1 MASKPL
7 RDAGRPRVNCRNC
20 RFHDPAD
27 LICPVANK
35 RPVADPGRTTTCQR
49 FKPKRSNGKGIDTPP
64 PAPPRNPLIT
74 DLEQA
79 HQRLADCGLSW
90 AVHELCVIDG
100 RLAIRYH
107 PSADLDDMRSVARA
121 LETPPR

>member
-1 MASKPL
+1 MATNPP
-7 RDAGRPRVNCRNC
+7 RDAGRPRVNCQDC
-20 RFHDPAD
+20 RFHDPRD
-27 LICPVANK
+27 RLCPVARK
-35 RPVADPGRTTTCQR
+35 VPVTGKGHTTTCQR

-74 DLEQA
+74 DVGHA

-90 AVHELCVIDG
+90 AVVELCVIDE

-107 PSADLDDMRSVARA
+107 PEADLHDMRAVARA
-121 LETPPR
+121 LETSPR